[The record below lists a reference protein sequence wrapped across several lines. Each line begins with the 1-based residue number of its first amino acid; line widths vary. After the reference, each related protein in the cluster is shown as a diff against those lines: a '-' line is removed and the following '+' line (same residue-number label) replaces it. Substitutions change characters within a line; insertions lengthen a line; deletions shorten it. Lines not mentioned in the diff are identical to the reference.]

1 MDAQEVDR
9 HSRESNGDAN
19 ERVDGVTVQWHC
31 HEEHSATTEDDGV
44 QQGQLHTG
52 THRGDKPRHGRKEE
66 KITLIV
72 ALQWGG
78 GKHLIPC

>member
-52 THRGDKPRHGRKEE
+52 TQGQTWKEE
-66 KITLIV
+66 EENNIYCCLTCNYLSLV
-72 ALQWGG
+72 Y
-78 GKHLIPC
+78 